1 MARTT
6 DLTTGTIWKRLLFFA
21 IPLLLSSLVQQL
33 YNTVDLIF
41 VGNMINKSASA
52 AIGASSLLITCLV
65 GFFGGM
71 SVGSGVV
78 ISHIFGA
85 KEKEKLSRA
94 VHNTAALSIAGGI
107 LLLVIGYFFAPVYL
121 RLLNTPAEL
130 KVSAVSYLRIYFLSL
145 ISM

>member
-6 DLTTGTIWKRLLFFA
+6 DLTTGKLWKNLILFA

-41 VGNMINKSASA
+41 VGNFIDKSASA

-78 ISHIFGA
+78 VSHIFGA
-85 KEKEKLSRA
+85 RDKSEPFQS
-94 VHNTAALSIAGGI
+94 S
-107 LLLVIGYFFAPVYL
+107 
-121 RLLNTPAEL
+121 
-130 KVSAVSYLRIYFLSL
+130 S
-145 ISM
+145 

>member
-1 MARTT
+1 
-6 DLTTGTIWKRLLFFA
+6 
-21 IPLLLSSLVQQL
+21 
-33 YNTVDLIF
+33 
-41 VGNMINKSASA
+41 MINKSASA

-107 LLLVIGYFFAPVYL
+107 LLLVIW
-121 RLLNTPAEL
+121 
-130 KVSAVSYLRIYFLSL
+130 
-145 ISM
+145 